1 MSEETARERRIKE
14 RRRIQTLHRILDTTR
29 ILFDEQGWYEV
40 TVDDI
45 ATATDVDASIIDA
58 YFPTKQ
64 ALALAAYS
72 RLLRPIVEDAT
83 QAITRPWPACNPA
96 AFIGNLAKLLT
107 ERPALAAA
115 LLPVNHEHEKVDIT
129 TTTKVVIVGF
139 DQLAELLGKLIES
152 YWKGDRTSG
161 CDLTEAAEL
170 ALGGLLV
177 WILRYPGRS
186 HEDAAR
192 LALNQ
197 LL

>member
-1 MSEETARERRIKE
+1 MSEETARERRIEE
-14 RRRIQTLHRILDTTR
+14 RRRIQTLHHILDTAQT
-29 ILFDEQGWYEV
+29 LFDEQGWYEV

-45 ATATDVDASIIDA
+45 ATAAGVNASIINA

-64 ALALAAYS
+64 ALGLAAYS
-72 RLLRPIVEDAT
+72 RLLRPIAEDAT

-96 AFIGNLAKLLT
+96 EFIGNLAKLLT

-115 LLPVNHEHEKVDIT
+115 LLPVSHEYEKVDIT

-139 DQLAELLGKLIES
+139 DQLAELFGKLVKD
-152 YWKGDRTSG
+152 YWKGSSTSG
-161 CDLTEAAEL
+161 CDLAEAAEL
-170 ALGGLLV
+170 TLGGLLV
-177 WILRYPGRS
+177 WILRHPGRS

-197 LL
+197 FL